1 MTEMTRMDQ
10 AMTAAWQ
17 LNVNLNL
24 TYVEATT
31 ASTMLQ
37 LQDVVARLTAE
48 SDELQLKRQFMDM
61 LHPERPSAI
70 TARERQIIAELAQR
84 QIELIQLEQ
93 TFVTSGSMREEQLG
107 ISA

>member
-24 TYVEATT
+24 AYVEATT

-48 SDELQLKRQFMDM
+48 SDELQLKRHRA
-61 LHPERPSAI
+61 HPAGADLRD
-70 TARERQIIAELAQR
+70 QR
-84 QIELIQLEQ
+84 QH
-93 TFVTSGSMREEQLG
+93 
-107 ISA
+107 A